1 MFLVKREELKDFDVI
16 FFFWVFFGSFF
27 VFGREEKHSEIVQ
40 VRHRAQEVSFFF
52 FFFGLEGTWGLF

>member
-1 MFLVKREELKDFDVI
+1 MFLVKREELRDFDVI
-16 FFFWVFFGSFF
+16 FFFGCFF

-40 VRHRAQEVSFFF
+40 VGHRAQEVSF